1 MFGGYMQPVVHMLAV
16 GGQSTP
22 FCVTVETTM
31 AQMHCIISG
40 RVQGVS
46 FRNFV
51 QNIARDMNLTG
62 FVANLPD
69 GSLEVLAQGE
79 YGVLKVFLQH
89 LSHGPDGSIVTGL
102 YDEWNDNTESTFE
115 GFKIV

>member
-1 MFGGYMQPVVHMLAV
+1 MSQL
-16 GGQSTP
+16 
-22 FCVTVETTM
+22 
-31 AQMHCIISG
+31 HCLISG

-51 QNIARDMNLTG
+51 QNIAHDMNLRG

-69 GSLEVLAQGE
+69 GSIEVLAQGD
-79 YGVLKVFLQH
+79 YGVLKIFLQH

-102 YDEWNDNTESTFE
+102 YDEWSDSVETPFE